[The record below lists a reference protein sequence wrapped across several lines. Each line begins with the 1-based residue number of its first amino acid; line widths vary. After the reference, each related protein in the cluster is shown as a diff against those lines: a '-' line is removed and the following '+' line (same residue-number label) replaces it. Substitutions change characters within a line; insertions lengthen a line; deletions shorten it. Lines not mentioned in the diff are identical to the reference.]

1 MSNGQN
7 SSITTRHIVT
17 VAILASLGGSLS
29 TFVGYLGN
37 LINLSLGVPFGAGQF
52 MAGLHVFW
60 LILIRVIVAK
70 RGTGTMGGLLKGLV
84 ELFTGS
90 THGPVIV
97 AVSVVQGFL
106 VDMGAE
112 VAGNLHN
119 GGTTSRL
126 VWWLSAGIAAASNVF
141 VLQAFY
147 FEGAHWILLTVMAI
161 LAFSSGVIFAGY
173 FAWETLEF
181 LEDSRVLSNSF
192 SSTRPP
198 TVSRRRVTYRNIP
211 AIALVI
217 FITVGSLYYT
227 VAVAQVFSDPYSCRV
242 TGLVENPY
250 TYSPQAFVGQEVTVQ
265 AELQGVNIHL
275 DPANYTGILLSTILE
290 AAIPM
295 AETTGVRIMAR
306 DGYTI
311 LFDLD
316 EVMTDTHLLL
326 TEAED
331 GLWLIASNY
340 DGALWI
346 RMVTTLEVY

>member
-1 MSNGQN
+1 MNDGQN

-70 RGTGTMGGLLKGLV
+70 RGTGTMGGLLKGLI

-90 THGPVIV
+90 THGIVIV
-97 AVSVVQGFL
+97 VVSVVQGFL

-112 VAGNLHN
+112 VAGNPHDS
-119 GGTTSRL
+119 GTASRL

-147 FEGAHWILLTVMAI
+147 FSGAHWILLTVIAI
-161 LAFSSGVIFAGY
+161 LAFTSGVIFAGY

-181 LEDSRVLSNSF
+181 LKDSRVLSNSF

-198 TVSRRRVTYRNIP
+198 TMSRRRVTYRNIP

-227 VAVAQVFSDPYSCRV
+227 VAVAQIFSDPYSCNV

>member
-1 MSNGQN
+1 LSNDQN
-7 SSITTRHIVT
+7 TSITTRNIVT
-17 VAILASLGGSLS
+17 IAILASLGGSLS

-90 THGPVIV
+90 THGLVIV
-97 AVSVVQGFL
+97 AVSMVQGL
-106 VDMGAE
+106 LIDLGAE
-112 VAGNLHN
+112 IAGTPHN
-119 GGTTSRL
+119 SGNTKL
-126 VWWLSAGIAAASNVF
+126 VWWLSAGVAAASNVF

-147 FEGAHWILLTVMAI
+147 FSGAHWILLTVIAL

-173 FAWETLEF
+173 FAWETLQF
-181 LEDSRVLSNSF
+181 LKDSRVLSNSF

-198 TVSRRRVTYRNIP
+198 TVSRTGVTYRNLP
-211 AIALVI
+211 AIALII
-217 FITVGSLYYT
+217 FITVGSLYYS
-227 VAVAQVFSDPYSCRV
+227 VAVAQVFSDPYSCKV
-242 TGLVENPY
+242 TGLVENPF

-290 AAIPM
+290 AAMPI
-295 AETTGVRIMAR
+295 AETTGLRIMAR

-311 LFDLD
+311 LLDLD
-316 EVMTDTHLLL
+316 EVMADTRLLL

>member
-1 MSNGQN
+1 MSSRQN
-7 SSITTRHIVT
+7 SSITTRNIVT

-37 LINLSLGVPFGAGQF
+37 LVNLSLGVPFGAGQF

-60 LILIRVIVAK
+60 LILIRAIVAK

-90 THGPVIV
+90 THGIVIV

-112 VAGNLHN
+112 VAGNPHDS
-119 GGTTSRL
+119 GTASRL

-147 FEGAHWILLTVMAI
+147 FSGAHWILLTVIAT

-181 LEDSRVLSNSF
+181 LKDSRVLSNSF

-198 TVSRRRVTYRNIP
+198 TASRRRVTYRNIP

-217 FITVGSLYYT
+217 FIIVGSFYYT
-227 VAVAQVFSDPYSCRV
+227 VAVAQIFSDPYSCTV

-265 AELQGVNIHL
+265 AELQGANIHL

-290 AAIPM
+290 AAVPM

-311 LFDLD
+311 LLDLD

-331 GLWLIASNY
+331 GLWLVAGNY

>member
-1 MSNGQN
+1 MNDGQN

-70 RGTGTMGGLLKGLV
+70 RGTGTMGGLLKGLI

-90 THGPVIV
+90 THGIVIV
-97 AVSVVQGFL
+97 VVSVVQGFL

-112 VAGNLHN
+112 VAGNPHDS
-119 GGTTSRL
+119 GTASRL

-147 FEGAHWILLTVMAI
+147 FSGAHWILLTVIAI
-161 LAFSSGVIFAGY
+161 LAFTSGVIFAGY

-181 LEDSRVLSNSF
+181 LKDSRVLSNSF

-227 VAVAQVFSDPYSCRV
+227 VAVAQIFSDPYSCNV

>member
-1 MSNGQN
+1 LSNDQN
-7 SSITTRHIVT
+7 TTITTRNIVT
-17 VAILASLGGSLS
+17 IAILASLGGSLS

-90 THGPVIV
+90 THGLVIV
-97 AVSVVQGFL
+97 AVSMVQGFL
-106 VDMGAE
+106 IDLGAE
-112 VAGNLHN
+112 IVGTPHNSGN
-119 GGTTSRL
+119 TKL
-126 VWWLSAGIAAASNVF
+126 VWWLSAGVAAASNVF
-141 VLQAFY
+141 ILQAFY
-147 FEGAHWILLTVMAI
+147 FSGAHWILLTVIAL
-161 LAFSSGVIFAGY
+161 LAFSS
-173 FAWETLEF
+173 
-181 LEDSRVLSNSF
+181 
-192 SSTRPP
+192 
-198 TVSRRRVTYRNIP
+198 VSRTGVTYRNLP
-211 AIALVI
+211 AIALII
-217 FITVGSLYYT
+217 FITVGSLYYS
-227 VAVAQVFSDPYSCRV
+227 VAVAQVFSDPYSCKV
-242 TGLVENPY
+242 TGLVENPF

-290 AAIPM
+290 AAIPI

-311 LFDLD
+311 LLDLD
-316 EVMTDTHLLL
+316 EVMADPRLLL